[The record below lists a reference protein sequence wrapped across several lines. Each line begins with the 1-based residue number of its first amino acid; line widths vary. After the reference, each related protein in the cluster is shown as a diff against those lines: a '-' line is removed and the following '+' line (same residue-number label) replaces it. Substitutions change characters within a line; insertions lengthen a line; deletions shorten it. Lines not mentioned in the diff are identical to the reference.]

1 MGLFKEKV
9 LFTKDECDSI
19 INQYLPSTSEF
30 VNKGCSYASIPID
43 KTDNRWILDRIIK
56 WIEEEVNCD
65 IDWDNNTSF
74 DEVYFQSYKIG
85 DKFGKH
91 DDNVYNRVYTA
102 GLLLNDGFDGG
113 NFLVD
118 TTFDNS
124 VSFKN
129 VIGNCYVIESMLKH
143 EVTEIT
149 KGCRSVIIV
158 FIKHSQINSAEA
170 MNELPKII

>member
-1 MGLFKEKV
+1 MRLFKEKV

-19 INQYLPSTSEF
+19 INQHLPFTRDF
-30 VNKGCSYASIPID
+30 VNKGCSYTSIPID

-56 WIEEEVNCD
+56 WIEDEVKFD
-65 IDWDNNTSF
+65 IDWDNNTDF
-74 DEVYFQSYKIG
+74 DEFYFQSYKVG
-85 DKFGKH
+85 DKFEKH

-102 GLLLNDGFDGG
+102 GLLLNDGFEGG

-118 TTFDNS
+118 TTPNNP

-149 KGCRSVIIV
+149 EGCRSVIIL
-158 FIKHSQINSAEA
+158 FIKHSQIKFAESL
-170 MNELPKII
+170 NELPKLI

>member
-1 MGLFKEKV
+1 MGLFKEKI

-19 INQYLPSTSEF
+19 INQYLPFASEF

-43 KTDNRWILDRIIK
+43 KTNNRWVLDRIIK

-85 DKFGKH
+85 DRFGKH
-91 DDNVYNRVYTA
+91 DDKVYDRVYTT
-102 GLLLNDGFDGG
+102 GLLLNDSFDGG
-113 NFLVD
+113 EFIVD
-118 TTFDNS
+118 
-124 VSFKN
+124 VSFDERRAFENK
-129 VIGNCYVIESMLKH
+129 IGNCYVIESMLKH

-149 KGCRSVIIV
+149 KGCRSVIII
-158 FIKHSQINSAEA
+158 FIKHSQINFDKAL
-170 MNELPKII
+170 NRLPKLI